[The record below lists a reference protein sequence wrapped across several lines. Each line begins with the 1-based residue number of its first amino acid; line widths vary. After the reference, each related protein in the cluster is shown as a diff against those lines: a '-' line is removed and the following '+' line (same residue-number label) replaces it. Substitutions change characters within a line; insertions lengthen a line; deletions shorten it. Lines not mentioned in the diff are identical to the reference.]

1 MGSKSV
7 QDVFAPLIQDLDKMC
22 NIRNKKFERLHGLIL
37 YRNLKRY
44 AYQIETK
51 IADHEPTCRIEKQLK
66 RMLPR
71 ISQTLKELDSVFRED
86 LYMFDMFQLIYR
98 IIYSAIPF
106 RAEKQEQLDYLFGQV
121 WAVAKSKNPKLNLEK
136 LTSFIPSPSSS
147 CSDILGEWGR
157 LWNSY
162 LPGLFSYYDFPK
174 TIQTNVAQEAK
185 RLKKSYYLFLYGN
198 SCALYKGIR
207 VISINPPATRNISA
221 GGIYPGILSITIGV
235 P

>member
-71 ISQTLKELDSVFRED
+71 ISQTLKELDSVF
-86 LYMFDMFQLIYR
+86 
-98 IIYSAIPF
+98 
-106 RAEKQEQLDYLFGQV
+106 
-121 WAVAKSKNPKLNLEK
+121 
-136 LTSFIPSPSSS
+136 
-147 CSDILGEWGR
+147 
-157 LWNSY
+157 
-162 LPGLFSYYDFPK
+162 
-174 TIQTNVAQEAK
+174 
-185 RLKKSYYLFLYGN
+185 
-198 SCALYKGIR
+198 
-207 VISINPPATRNISA
+207 
-221 GGIYPGILSITIGV
+221 
-235 P
+235 